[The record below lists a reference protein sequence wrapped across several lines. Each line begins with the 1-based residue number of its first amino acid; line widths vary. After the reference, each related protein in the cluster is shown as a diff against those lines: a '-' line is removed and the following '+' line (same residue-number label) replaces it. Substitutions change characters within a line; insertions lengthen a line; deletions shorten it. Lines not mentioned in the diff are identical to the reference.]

1 MKEVMEM
8 RGRRSSAG
16 AASALLAAM
25 LVLSSLPASARPLH
39 RAHETS
45 VEPCSAS
52 RRDTV
57 LAWDDGNYGS
67 IYDGVTGQLGMDL
80 AVMFQAPPWANYITE
95 IHYFI
100 MTDGNPTADPEPF
113 LARVWQPDPDMLPG
127 LPGNAGQF
135 SGLAY
140 PEDAWLELT
149 LTEPVD
155 IRDPAGYPDRIFFV
169 GLIWQH
175 MYNPVIGIDTD
186 PPIDYHSYRWNWYE
200 WELLVEADAM
210 VRAVVAESTTPVEPA
225 SWTMI
230 KSLWR

>member
-1 MKEVMEM
+1 MGMK
-8 RGRRSSAG
+8 GRRSSAG
-16 AASALLAAM
+16 VASTLLAAI

-39 RAHETS
+39 RVDETS

-67 IYDGVTGQLGMDL
+67 IYDGVTGQAGMAL

-95 IHYFI
+95 IQFFI
-100 MTDGNPTADPEPF
+100 MVDGTADPTEA
-113 LARVWQPDPDMLPG
+113 LWAAVWKPGPDMLPEYPIVG
-127 LPGNAGQF
+127 WQFVAG
-135 SGLAY
+135 GY
-140 PEDAWLELT
+140 PKDAWLEVT
-149 LTEPVD
+149 LTQPVD
-155 IRDPAGYPDRIFFV
+155 ITDPAEFPDRIFFV
-169 GLIWQH
+169 GLTWWH
-175 MYNPVIGIDTD
+175 MYNPIIGIDLD
-186 PPIDYHSYRWNWYE
+186 PPIDCHSYRWGPPG
-200 WELLVEADAM
+200 WELLVEGDAM

>member
-1 MKEVMEM
+1 MGMK
-8 RGRRSSAG
+8 GRRSSAG
-16 AASALLAAM
+16 VASTLLAAI

-39 RAHETS
+39 RVDETS

-67 IYDGVTGQLGMDL
+67 IYDGVTGQAGMAL

-95 IHYFI
+95 IQFFI
-100 MTDGNPTADPEPF
+100 MVDGTADPTEA
-113 LARVWQPDPDMLPG
+113 LWAEVWKPSPDMLPEYPIVG
-127 LPGNAGQF
+127 WQFVAG
-135 SGLAY
+135 GY
-140 PEDAWLELT
+140 PKDAWLEVT
-149 LTEPVD
+149 LTQPVD
-155 IRDPAGYPDRIFFV
+155 IADPAEFPDRIFFV
-169 GLIWQH
+169 GLQWGH
-175 MYNPVIGIDTD
+175 MFNPIIGIDLD
-186 PPIDYHSYRWNWYE
+186 PPIDCHSYRGWPPG
-200 WELLVEADAM
+200 WELLVEGDAM

>member
-1 MKEVMEM
+1 MK
-8 RGRRSSAG
+8 GRRSSAG
-16 AASALLAAM
+16 VASTLLVAM
-25 LVLSSLPASARPLH
+25 LVLSFLPASARPLH
-39 RAHETS
+39 RVDETS

-67 IYDGVTGQLGMDL
+67 IYDGVTGQAGMAL

-95 IHYFI
+95 IQFFI
-100 MTDGNPTADPEPF
+100 MVDGTVDPTEA
-113 LARVWQPDPDMLPG
+113 LAARVWKPDPDMLPEY
-127 LPGNAGQF
+127 PAVEWQFVAG
-135 SGLAY
+135 GY
-140 PEDAWLELT
+140 PKDAWLEVT
-149 LTEPVD
+149 LTQPVD
-155 IRDPAGYPDRIFFV
+155 IADPAEFPDRIFFV

-175 MYNPVIGIDTD
+175 MYNPIIGIDLD
-186 PPIDYHSYRWNWYE
+186 PPIDCHSYRGWPPG
-200 WELLVEADAM
+200 WELLVEGDAM